1 MITLNKEIIKGLK
14 NIGIPVYFINKKDAK
29 AKEYIIFSY
38 TENPVKFADNQ
49 EDLTNIIVYMNLYMK
64 DNFLAMK
71 KKIEMIMKE
80 LGYIR
85 KTVPNA
91 YYEEKLEL
99 YNQALQFTKN
109 IESGE
114 LYE

>member
-1 MITLNKEIIKGLK
+1 MNKEIIKALK
-14 NIGIPVYFINKKDAK
+14 DIGIPVYFINKKDTK

-38 TENPVKFADNQ
+38 TANPVKFADNE
-49 EDLTNIIVYMNLYMK
+49 EDLTNILVYINLYMK

-71 KKIEMIMKE
+71 KKIETKMKE

-85 KTVPNA
+85 KAVPNA